1 MIESHDSLRELFDV
15 GFVIIRDAINREQL
29 RKLGETYD
37 LMVASARP
45 PDLSIGRTTTR
56 VSNIANYSSDFHQLC
71 VYRPILD
78 ACSYVIRQPFKLS
91 TLHART
97 VRPHSSAQPLHADFE
112 ADADG
117 WPMLGFIFM
126 FDDFRTDN
134 GATRFVPGSHC
145 WSSAPQDAEADPVSK
160 DHTELVACG
169 VAGSLIL
176 YNGSVWHGHS
186 ANRTDELR
194 RSIQGAYIRDC

>member
-56 VSNIANYSSDFHQLC
+56 VSNIANYTSDFHQLC

-78 ACSYVIRQPFKLS
+78 ACSYVIRQPFRVRCMLELCDHIPALS
-91 TLHART
+91 HFTPILKPTQMGGRCWGLSSCSTTFERTTAQRVLYRAPIAGPARHKMPRLT
-97 VRPHSSAQPLHADFE
+97 PSQ
-112 ADADG
+112 
-117 WPMLGFIFM
+117 
-126 FDDFRTDN
+126 RT
-134 GATRFVPGSHC
+134 TR
-145 WSSAPQDAEADPVSK
+145 
-160 DHTELVACG
+160 
-169 VAGSLIL
+169 SL
-176 YNGSVWHGHS
+176 
-186 ANRTDELR
+186 LR
-194 RSIQGAYIRDC
+194 VVLRDL